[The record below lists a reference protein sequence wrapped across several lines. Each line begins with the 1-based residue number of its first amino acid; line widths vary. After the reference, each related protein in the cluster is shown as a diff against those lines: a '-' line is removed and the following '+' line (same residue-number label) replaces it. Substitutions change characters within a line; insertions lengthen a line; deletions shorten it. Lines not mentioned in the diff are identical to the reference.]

1 MSDVKYTRLLYTN
14 EELFSSDVR
23 TVIHQGGTGSSKT
36 YSNLQY
42 ILNLAMQI
50 ENEVFSIVSESIPHL
65 DRGVIK
71 DSKDI
76 LKKQNIDVPFN
87 ETKRFFTFKNGSK
100 VEFFSADRT
109 DIATGPR
116 RFFLYGNEINSFK
129 LEVWSEMARRSQ
141 FVLADF
147 NPTQKFW
154 LEDWLQYQT
163 NYRIVKSNYLD
174 NIHLPKNEREDIK
187 IRAEIDSNFRRV
199 HIDCEYGN
207 SENLVFEQKNIIL
220 IDEFPKDIKHNYGL
234 DFGFVAPSSLVKV
247 GLVGRDLYIDEL
259 MYSSGLDTFQL
270 ISQIKTLTDGS
281 RINADSADSRMI
293 NELQQNRINVHGA
306 VKKGVVEGINYLKG
320 LRIHITKNSVN
331 TIKEFRNL
339 MNGKLANGDFSGKYI
354 GADHSIDATRYAI
367 ETEKQTENRMRFT
380 TGRSTNISYEQRY
393 K

>member
-1 MSDVKYTRLLYTN
+1 MSDVKYTRLIYTN
-14 EELFSSDVR
+14 EELFSSDIR

-50 ENEVFSIVSESIPHL
+50 EGEVFSIVSESIPHL

-76 LKKQNIDVPFN
+76 LRIQSVDVPFN
-87 ETKRFFTFKNGSK
+87 ETKRFFSFKNGSK

-129 LEVWSEMARRSQ
+129 SEVWSEMARRSK
-141 FVLADF
+141 FVLGDF

-154 LEDWLQYQT
+154 LEDWLNYQKS
-163 NYRIVKSNYLD
+163 YQIVKSNYLD
-174 NIHLPKNEREDIK
+174 NNHLPKNEREDIQL
-187 IRAEIDSNFRRV
+187 RAEIDSNFRRV

-207 SENLVFEQKNIIL
+207 SENLVFEAKNIIL
-220 IDEFPKDIKHNYGL
+220 IDEFPRDLKFTYGL
-234 DFGFVAPSSLVKV
+234 DFGYVAPSALVKV
-247 GLVGRDLYIDEL
+247 GLVGRDLYIEEL
-259 MYSSGLDTFQL
+259 LYSAGLNTFQL
-270 ISQIKTLTDGS
+270 VEQIRNLTNGS

-293 NELQQNRINVHGA
+293 GELQSNRLNVHGA

-320 LRIHITKNSVN
+320 LKIHITKNSVN

-339 MNGKLANGDFSGKYI
+339 MNGKLANGDFSGKFI
-354 GADHSIDATRYAI
+354 GNDHAIDAVRYAI
-367 ETEKQTENRMRFT
+367 ETEKKSENRMSFS